1 MSSGILDDFRM
12 LRYNRV
18 RWWTGEASDPH
29 NERMTPEG
37 LGGSGA
43 VIRTPDQRLRVFV
56 SSTLRELETERR
68 AVRAAVETLHLAP
81 VMFELGARPH
91 PPRDLYRSYLEQSDV
106 FVGIYG
112 DSYGW
117 VAPGEEI
124 SGLED
129 EYRLAP
135 PAMPKLIYLRE
146 SAGRDERLDALVRR
160 IQEDDT
166 ASYKGFATPDEL
178 ARLVEADLAV
188 LLAERFDASRRRD
201 PAPAATPTA
210 PMPAA
215 FTRIIGRERE
225 VPEVVALLTSGAHR
239 VVTLLGP
246 GGIGKSRLSL
256 EVAEAAR
263 DRFPDGSAFVAL
275 ENVFEPRLLLPT
287 IAYALGIRDGGDLS
301 VEQRLALALSSRR
314 MLVVL
319 DNFEQLVDAA
329 AELVRLYSLAPH
341 VTFLV
346 TSRAVLRVRGERVYD
361 VPPLATADADA
372 PLSVTRAAASPA
384 VELFVER
391 ARAVKPD
398 FTLTPESTP
407 AVVALCQALD
417 GLPLAIE
424 LAAARM
430 RLLTPE
436 AVLARLHGSASILGD
451 AARDLPDR
459 QRTLRATIEW
469 SAGLLR
475 EEERAMLCDLG
486 VFAAGFTLDA
496 VEAVA
501 AGRPWE
507 PRTVEALEALI
518 DNSLV
523 AQAEVDGTSV
533 FTMLVTVREYAIERL
548 REDGEERRMRDA
560 HARYVLDLARRISP
574 SLGGADQRTATR
586 RLDLE
591 RGNLRTAVRHLIA
604 VGDADA
610 ATEIAWRLYIY
621 WWLRGYFYEV
631 RVWMEELLAEASV
644 MPSHARAIARFYVLW
659 SEMWRTDERDGVV
672 GGLMESAALFR
683 EAGDGFGVTMAEA
696 TAGLAK
702 VTMGDPDIEATT
714 ADLEVCAA
722 RFRESG
728 DRWAETLTLI
738 ALGRLEWA
746 MDDPQGAARRF
757 DHAAAAARAGG
768 GIFGLSVATH
778 HLARVRL
785 LAGET
790 DAAAFG
796 FTEAMRMSME
806 LDHDEGIAYAIE
818 GLSAVASL
826 RGDVEPAAVLAG
838 AAETIRERLTM
849 FDAPQFV
856 YHLRYL
862 ERAAGGDPS
871 VAEAM
876 ERGRAW
882 SAPEAAAYALARV
895 PAVPRADASTPAP
908 LGGEPAPTGRRD
920 PVGG

>member
-1 MSSGILDDFRM
+1 MSSRILDELRM
-12 LRYNRV
+12 LRYNRAG
-18 RWWTGEASDPH
+18 RWTDAASHPH
-29 NERMTPEG
+29 NERMTLG
-37 LGGSGA
+37 SRGGSGTA
-43 VIRTPDQRLRVFV
+43 IRTPDQRLRVFV
-56 SSTLRELETERR
+56 SSTLKELENERS
-68 AVRAAVETLHLAP
+68 AVRASVEALHLAP

-91 PPRDLYRSYLEQSDV
+91 PPRDLYRSYLAQSDV
-106 FVGIYG
+106 FVGIYA

-135 PAMPKLIYLRE
+135 PGMPKLIYLRE
-146 SAGRDERLDALVRR
+146 SAGRDERLVELVRR

-166 ASYKGFATPDEL
+166 ASYKGFSSPDEL

-188 LLAERFDASRRRD
+188 LLAERFDASRRGD
-201 PAPAATPTA
+201 PAPAPTPAT

-215 FTRIIGRERE
+215 YTRIIGRERE
-225 VPEVVALLTSGAHR
+225 VAEVVELLASGAHR

-263 DRFPDGSAFVAL
+263 AHFPDGAVFVAL
-275 ENVFEPRLLLPT
+275 ENVFEERLLLPT
-287 IAYALGIRDGGDLS
+287 IAYALGIRDSGDLP
-301 VEQRLALALSSRR
+301 VEERLARALSTKR
-314 MLVVL
+314 MLLVL

-329 AELVRLYSLAPH
+329 AQLVPLYTVAPH
-341 VTFLV
+341 TSFLV

-361 VPPLATADADA
+361 VPPLQTADAGA
-372 PLSVTRAAASPA
+372 PNSMTRAARSAA
-384 VELFVER
+384 VQLFIER

-398 FTLTPESTP
+398 FVLTDESTS
-407 AVVALCQALD
+407 AVVSLCRALD

-436 AVLARLHGSASILGD
+436 LVLERLHGPRSVLRD
-451 AARDLPDR
+451 AARDVPER
-459 QRTLRATIEW
+459 QRTLRATIDW

-475 EEERAMLCDLG
+475 PDERAMLCDLG
-486 VFAAGFTLDA
+486 VFSAGFTLEA
-496 VEAVA
+496 VESVA

-507 PRTVEALEALI
+507 PRAVDALEVLI

-523 AQAEVDGTSV
+523 AQSEVDGHAV
-533 FTMLVTVREYAIERL
+533 FTMLVTVREYAVDHL
-548 REDGEERRMRDA
+548 RESGDERRMRDA
-560 HARYVLDLARRISP
+560 HARYFLELARRVAP
-574 SLGGADQRTATR
+574 SLGGADQRSATR

-591 RGNLRTAVRHLIA
+591 RGNLRTAVRHLIS

-631 RVWMEELLAEASV
+631 RVWMEELLGAASD
-644 MPSHARAIARFYVLW
+644 MSPHARAVARFYFLW

-672 GGLMESAALFR
+672 RGLLEAAALFD
-683 EAGDGFGVTMAEA
+683 EAGDDFGVTMAEA
-696 TAGLAK
+696 TAGLARI
-702 VTMGDPDIEATT
+702 TMGDPDVASTAAT
-714 ADLEVCAA
+714 LERCAG
-722 RFRESG
+722 RFREG
-728 DRWAETLTLI
+728 GQRWGEVLALI

-746 MDDPQGAARRF
+746 LGDPEGAARRF
-757 DHAAAAARAGG
+757 AEAATAAREGG

-778 HLARVRL
+778 HLARARL

-826 RGDVEPAAVLAG
+826 RGDVETAALLAG
-838 AAETIRERLTM
+838 AAESTRERLTM

-856 YHLRYL
+856 FHLRYL
-862 ERAAGGDPS
+862 TAAGGEGPE
-871 VAEAM
+871 VEEAIA
-876 ERGRAW
+876 RGRTW
-882 SAPEAAAYALARV
+882 SAREAASFAVRRV
-895 PAVPRADASTPAP
+895 PAVVR
-908 LGGEPAPTGRRD
+908 TGRESGTESARAAAEA
-920 PVGG
+920 G